1 MWLFINLPW
10 VGISNR
16 YSLEKLRLG
25 FATLDGRL
33 SMTPLC
39 LVISAVGH
47 LMRLSAFAAYIL
59 CE

>member
-33 SMTPLC
+33 FVPRNLGSRPSDAALC
-39 LVISAVGH
+39 VRRV
-47 LMRLSAFAAYIL
+47 YIM
-59 CE
+59 